1 MTATELLQFETVR
14 MVAGSLIGVS
24 IVLLWLVAM
33 TGR

>member
-1 MTATELLQFETVR
+1 MAPTELLQFETARV
-14 MVAGSLIGVS
+14 VAATLISVS